1 MDIIIIKHTKSA
13 CLAQPV
19 EHAAVN
25 RSVGGSSPSTGAIE
39 RNRIAV
45 SFLFLSFSSNPLT
58 LFSPCTTPACRSVGE
73 NMLFRRALRS
83 LRGSSPPAG
92 AIVAARRT
100 SQHLAQQRGVFACM
114 PALNPTENAFGGDP
128 DLCPTENS
136 FGGDPEAPLRVA
148 KMQDVRCAP
157 RSYGTIAPLSHFCSA
172 RRLRRGFFFLS
183 FLPRPPLT
191 LFSPCT
197 TPACRSVGENM
208 LFRRALRSLRGS
220 SPPAGAIVAARRTS
234 QHLAQQRGVFACMP
248 ALNPTENAFGGDPDL
263 CPTENSFGGDPD
275 APLRVAKLQDVRCA
289 PRSCG
294 TIAPLS
300 RFCSVG
306 RLRRG
311 FFSFFI
317 VLLEPPDAVIPHRKY
332 FRWGPRFM
340 PSFLVMAENVF
351 FNST

>member
-83 LRGSSPPAG
+83 LRGSSPLAD

-114 PALNPTENAFGGDP
+114 PALNPTENSFGGDP
-128 DLCPTENS
+128 DLCPTEN
-136 FGGDPEAPLRVA
+136 
-148 KMQDVRCAP
+148 
-157 RSYGTIAPLSHFCSA
+157 
-172 RRLRRGFFFLS
+172 
-183 FLPRPPLT
+183 
-191 LFSPCT
+191 
-197 TPACRSVGENM
+197 
-208 LFRRALRSLRGS
+208 
-220 SPPAGAIVAARRTS
+220 
-234 QHLAQQRGVFACMP
+234 
-248 ALNPTENAFGGDPDL
+248 AFGG
-263 CPTENSFGGDPD
+263 GPD
-275 APLRVAKLQDVRCA
+275 APLRVAKTQVVRCA

-300 RFCSVG
+300 RFCSAG

-317 VLLEPPDAVIPHRKY
+317 VLLEPPDAVIPHRKF
-332 FRWGPRFM
+332 FRRGPRFI
-340 PSFLVMAENVF
+340 PHKTYVLRGPGHYPTENAFSGDPGFIPHKTYVLRGPRFDAVVF
-351 FNST
+351 GNGGKRVF